1 MTFVQRGQQL
11 CAPLAHDI
19 VWQRREMMEYAYLNS
34 SETRKVMDAEYAE
47 LSKLLIDLGPVK

>member
-1 MTFVQRGQQL
+1 
-11 CAPLAHDI
+11 
-19 VWQRREMMEYAYLNS
+19 MMEYAYLNS